1 MKKNIINKIIY
12 VIVSIF
18 VIVAIVFLVKYFS
31 SKNIKMVRNIL
42 KPVYSDITC
51 IDDNCSSI
59 KATKENKKGDKTV
72 ELYND
77 KVKKVGSYV
86 VKSGKEDKKQIVS
99 IKDDY
104 FIVSE
109 DKEYYIFNKSFKELY
124 KTNNALISLNQKYIL
139 EKGEKYTLL
148 NYKGEKLFE
157 NISEYN
163 LYNNQ
168 KIIEIVTENKYVIYD
183 EIKNKILD
191 GYKIDKEV
199 IDSENNTLYL
209 IVKNVKTG
217 VYQYY
222 DCNNYKMV
230 GDSFENYTVT
240 TDNELI
246 VSKRENGTK
255 VGYKIN
261 TKGEQTKLDKS
272 FSKVEKINN
281 ISKKISDDE
290 YFLYS
295 ISVYESNQN
304 IVLVD
309 NKKSKEFGFY
319 DLKNK
324 KFGKIYSYNTKED
337 NIYSSVTK
345 LNSDNDNNYLEVS
358 CSSKL
363 CGKNLLYVINI
374 KDKKTEFYNE
384 NEKVVL
390 QNYTQYE
397 NGYKMIKYSNKSEDE
412 KYKGKYVLYNNKNEE
427 VSISENEILILGQKV
442 VFGPV
447 KNETVTL
454 YSIKNK
460 KSLNNTGANIIK
472 IKNKEY
478 YKYQDEKNNTILLDS
493 NGKEILKVK
502 MSQNL
507 KNSDDSLIYID
518 NKKVKMYSDDF
529 KAKNYSLEKN
539 EELMDN
545 NSNDIL
551 PYKGAIFIN
560 NTKEKYI
567 KIVNFDGMK
576 IRKIKNSTVE
586 SIYQNKEKNVYII
599 VKKEDKNGTN
609 FGLYL
614 AK

>member
-1 MKKNIINKIIY
+1 MKKNVINKIIY

-18 VIVAIVFLVKYFS
+18 VIAAIVFLVKYFS

-51 IDDNCSSI
+51 VDVNCSSI

-86 VKSGKEDKKQIVS
+86 VKNGKEDKKQIVS

-104 FIVSE
+104 FIISE
-109 DKEYYIFNKSFKELY
+109 NDKYYIFNKSFKELY

-163 LYNNQ
+163 LYNDQ

-183 EIKNKILD
+183 EVKNKILD

-209 IVKNVKTG
+209 VTKNVKTG

-222 DCNNYKMV
+222 DCNNYKMI

-240 TDNELI
+240 TDNELV

-255 VGYKIN
+255 VDYKIN

-272 FSKVEKINN
+272 FSKVEEINN
-281 ISKKISDDE
+281 ISKDMNDDE
-290 YFLYS
+290 YYLYS
-295 ISVYESNQN
+295 VSVYESNQN
-304 IVLVD
+304 VVLVD
-309 NKKSKEFGFY
+309 NKKSKELGFY

-324 KFGKIYSYNTKED
+324 KFNKIYSYDSKEG
-337 NIYSSVTK
+337 NIYSSITK

-363 CGKNLLYVINI
+363 CGKNLLYVVNM
-374 KDKKTEFYNE
+374 KNKKTEFYNE
-384 NEKVVL
+384 NDKVVL

-460 KSLNNTGANIIK
+460 KSLNNKGANIIK

-493 NGKEILKVK
+493 NGKEMLKVK

-529 KAKNYSLEKN
+529 KVKNYSLEKN
-539 EELMDN
+539 EELIN
-545 NSNDIL
+545 NNTNDIL

>member
-18 VIVAIVFLVKYFS
+18 VIFAIVFLVKYFS

-86 VKSGKEDKKQIVS
+86 VKSGNEDKKQIVS

-157 NISEYN
+157 NITEYN
-163 LYNNQ
+163 LYNDQ
-168 KIIEIVTENKYVIYD
+168 KIIEIVTENKYIIYD

-255 VGYKIN
+255 VDYKIN
-261 TKGEQTKLDKS
+261 TKGEQTKVDKS
-272 FSKVEKINN
+272 FSKVEEINN

-290 YFLYS
+290 YYLYS
-295 ISVYESNQN
+295 ISVYESSQN

-319 DLKNK
+319 NLKNK
-324 KFGKIYSYNTKED
+324 KFDKIYSYNTKED

-447 KNETVTL
+447 KNETVIL
-454 YSIKNK
+454 YSTKDN

-599 VKKEDKNGTN
+599 AKKEDKNATN

>member
-1 MKKNIINKIIY
+1 MGKNIINKIIY
-12 VIVSIF
+12 VVVSIF

-59 KATKENKKGDKTV
+59 KAIKENKKGDKKV

-86 VKSGKEDKKQIVS
+86 VKDRKEDKKQIVS

-255 VGYKIN
+255 VDYKIN

-290 YFLYS
+290 YYLYS
-295 ISVYESNQN
+295 ISVYESSQN

-319 DLKNK
+319 NLKNK
-324 KFGKIYSYNTKED
+324 KFNKIYSYNTKED

-599 VKKEDKNGTN
+599 AKKEDKNGTN

>member
-1 MKKNIINKIIY
+1 MKKNVINKIIY

-18 VIVAIVFLVKYFS
+18 AIAAIVFLVKYFS
-31 SKNIKMVRNIL
+31 SKNIKIVRNIL

-86 VKSGKEDKKQIVS
+86 VKDRKEDKKQIVS

-255 VGYKIN
+255 VDYKIN

-493 NGKEILKVK
+493 NGKEMLKVK

-529 KAKNYSLEKN
+529 KVKNYSLEKN
-539 EELMDN
+539 EKLIN
-545 NSNDIL
+545 NNTNDIL

-599 VKKEDKNGTN
+599 AKKKDKNGTN

>member
-86 VKSGKEDKKQIVS
+86 VKDRKEDKKQIVS

-109 DKEYYIFNKSFKELY
+109 DKEYYIFNKSFKEFY

-255 VGYKIN
+255 VDYKIN

-374 KDKKTEFYNE
+374 KNKKTEFYNE

-529 KAKNYSLEKN
+529 KVKNYSLEKN
-539 EELMDN
+539 EELMNN

-567 KIVNFDGMK
+567 KVVNFDGMK
-576 IRKIKNSTVE
+576 IRKIKNSTIE

-599 VKKEDKNGTN
+599 AKKEDKNGTN

>member
-1 MKKNIINKIIY
+1 MKKNVINKIIY

-18 VIVAIVFLVKYFS
+18 VIAAIVFLVKYFS

-51 IDDNCSSI
+51 VDVNCSSI
-59 KATKENKKGDKTV
+59 KATKENKKGDNTV

-86 VKSGKEDKKQIVS
+86 VKNGKEDKKQIVS

-104 FIVSE
+104 FIISE
-109 DKEYYIFNKSFKELY
+109 NDKYYIFNKSFKELY

-163 LYNNQ
+163 LYNDQ

-183 EIKNKILD
+183 EVKNKILD

-209 IVKNVKTG
+209 VTKNVKTG

-222 DCNNYKMV
+222 DCNNYKMI

-240 TDNELI
+240 TDNELV

-255 VGYKIN
+255 VDYKIN

-272 FSKVEKINN
+272 FSKVEEINN
-281 ISKKISDDE
+281 ISKDMNDDE
-290 YFLYS
+290 YYLYS
-295 ISVYESNQN
+295 VSVYESNQN
-304 IVLVD
+304 VVLVD
-309 NKKSKEFGFY
+309 NKKSKELGFY

-324 KFGKIYSYNTKED
+324 KFNKIYSYDSKEG
-337 NIYSSVTK
+337 NIYSSITK

-363 CGKNLLYVINI
+363 CGKNLLYVVNM
-374 KDKKTEFYNE
+374 KNKKTEFYNE
-384 NEKVVL
+384 NDKVVL

-412 KYKGKYVLYNNKNEE
+412 KYKGKYVLYNDKNEE
-427 VSISENEILILGQKV
+427 LSISENEILILGQKI

-454 YSIKNK
+454 YSIKDK
-460 KSLNNTGANIIK
+460 KSLNNTGANVIK

-478 YKYQDEKNNTILLDS
+478 YKYQDEKNNTVLLDS
-493 NGKEILKVK
+493 NGNEMLKVK

-539 EELMDN
+539 EELMNN
-545 NSNDIL
+545 NSSDIL
-551 PYKGAIFIN
+551 PYKGAIFLN
-560 NTKEKYI
+560 NTKGKYI

-586 SIYQNKEKNVYII
+586 NIYQNKEKNVYII
-599 VKKEDKNGTN
+599 AKKKDKNGTN

>member
-1 MKKNIINKIIY
+1 MKKNVINKIIY

-18 VIVAIVFLVKYFS
+18 VIAAIVFLVKYFS

-51 IDDNCSSI
+51 VDVNCSSI

-86 VKSGKEDKKQIVS
+86 VKNGKEDKKQIVS

-104 FIVSE
+104 FIISE
-109 DKEYYIFNKSFKELY
+109 NDKYYIFNKSFKELY

-163 LYNNQ
+163 LYNDQ

-183 EIKNKILD
+183 EVKNKILD

-209 IVKNVKTG
+209 VTKNVKTG

-222 DCNNYKMV
+222 DCNNYKMI

-240 TDNELI
+240 TDNELV

-255 VGYKIN
+255 VDYKIN

-272 FSKVEKINN
+272 FSKVEEINN
-281 ISKKISDDE
+281 ISKDMNDDE
-290 YFLYS
+290 YYLYS
-295 ISVYESNQN
+295 VSVYESNQN
-304 IVLVD
+304 VVLVD
-309 NKKSKEFGFY
+309 NKKSKELGFY

-324 KFGKIYSYNTKED
+324 KFNKIYSYDSKEG
-337 NIYSSVTK
+337 NIYSSITK

-363 CGKNLLYVINI
+363 CGKNLLYVVNM
-374 KDKKTEFYNE
+374 KNKKTEFYNE
-384 NEKVVL
+384 NDKVVL

-412 KYKGKYVLYNNKNEE
+412 KYKGKYVLYNDKNEE
-427 VSISENEILILGQKV
+427 LSISENEILILGQKI

-454 YSIKNK
+454 YSIKDK
-460 KSLNNTGANIIK
+460 KSLNNTGANVIK

-478 YKYQDEKNNTILLDS
+478 YKYQDEKNNTVLLDS
-493 NGKEILKVK
+493 NGNEMLKVK

-539 EELMDN
+539 EELMNN
-545 NSNDIL
+545 NSSDIL
-551 PYKGAIFIN
+551 PYKGAIFLN
-560 NTKEKYI
+560 NTKGKYI

-586 SIYQNKEKNVYII
+586 NIYQNKEKNVYII
-599 VKKEDKNGTN
+599 AKKKDKNGTN

>member
-18 VIVAIVFLVKYFS
+18 AIVAIVFLVKYFS

-86 VKSGKEDKKQIVS
+86 VKSGNEDKKQIVS

-222 DCNNYKMV
+222 DCNNYKMI

-246 VSKRENGTK
+246 VSKRENGAK
-255 VGYKIN
+255 VDYEIN
-261 TKGEQTKLDKS
+261 TKGEQTKLDKL
-272 FSKVEKINN
+272 FSKVKEINN
-281 ISKKISDDE
+281 ISKKINDDE
-290 YFLYS
+290 YYLYS
-295 ISVYESNQN
+295 ASVYESNQN

-309 NKKSKEFGFY
+309 NKKSKELGFY

-324 KFGKIYSYNTKED
+324 KFNKIYSYDSKEG
-337 NIYSSVTK
+337 NIYSSITK

-363 CGKNLLYVINI
+363 CGKNLLYVINM

-384 NEKVVL
+384 NDKVVL

-412 KYKGKYVLYNNKNEE
+412 KYKGKYVLYNDKNEE
-427 VSISENEILILGQKV
+427 LSISENEILILGQKA

-454 YSIKNK
+454 YSIKNN

-493 NGKEILKVK
+493 NGKEMLKVK

-599 VKKEDKNGTN
+599 AKKKDKNGTN

>member
-86 VKSGKEDKKQIVS
+86 VKDRKEEKKQIVS

-255 VGYKIN
+255 VDYKIN

-319 DLKNK
+319 NLKNK
-324 KFGKIYSYNTKED
+324 KFNKIYSYNTKED

>member
-18 VIVAIVFLVKYFS
+18 VIFAIVFLVKYFS
-31 SKNIKMVRNIL
+31 SENIKMVRNIL

-157 NISEYN
+157 NITEYN
-163 LYNNQ
+163 LYNDQ

-209 IVKNVKTG
+209 VVKNVKTG

-222 DCNNYKMV
+222 DCNNYKMI

-255 VGYKIN
+255 VDYKIN
-261 TKGEQTKLDKS
+261 TKGVQTKLDKS
-272 FSKVEKINN
+272 FSKAEEINN
-281 ISKKISDDE
+281 ISKDMNDDE
-290 YFLYS
+290 YYLYS
-295 ISVYESNQN
+295 VSVYESSQN

-324 KFGKIYSYNTKED
+324 KFNKIYSYNTKED

-447 KNETVTL
+447 KNETVIL

-529 KAKNYSLEKN
+529 KVKNYSLEKN
-539 EELMDN
+539 EELIN
-545 NSNDIL
+545 NNTNDIL

-599 VKKEDKNGTN
+599 AKKEDKNGTN

>member
-1 MKKNIINKIIY
+1 MGKNIINKIIY
-12 VIVSIF
+12 VVVSIF

-59 KATKENKKGDKTV
+59 KAIKENKKGDKKV

-86 VKSGKEDKKQIVS
+86 VKDRKEDKKQIVS

-255 VGYKIN
+255 VDYKIN

-272 FSKVEKINN
+272 FSKVEEINN

-290 YFLYS
+290 YYLYS
-295 ISVYESNQN
+295 ISVYESSQN

-319 DLKNK
+319 NLKNK
-324 KFGKIYSYNTKED
+324 KFDKIYSYNKKED

-345 LNSDNDNNYLEVS
+345 LNADNDNNYLEVS

-427 VSISENEILILGQKV
+427 VSISENEILVLGQKA

-493 NGKEILKVK
+493 NGKEMLKVK

-529 KAKNYSLEKN
+529 KVKNYSLEKN
-539 EELMDN
+539 EKLIN
-545 NSNDIL
+545 NNTNDIL

-599 VKKEDKNGTN
+599 AKKKDKNGTN

>member
-18 VIVAIVFLVKYFS
+18 VIFAIVFLVKYFS
-31 SKNIKMVRNIL
+31 SENIKMVRNIL

-86 VKSGKEDKKQIVS
+86 VKDRKEDKKQIVS

-168 KIIEIVTENKYVIYD
+168 KIIEIVTENKYIIYD

-209 IVKNVKTG
+209 VVKNVKTG

-222 DCNNYKMV
+222 NCNNYKMI

-255 VGYKIN
+255 VDYKIN

-290 YFLYS
+290 YYLYS
-295 ISVYESNQN
+295 ISVYESSQN

-319 DLKNK
+319 NLKNK
-324 KFGKIYSYNTKED
+324 KFDKIYSYNTKED

-493 NGKEILKVK
+493 NGKEMLKVK

-529 KAKNYSLEKN
+529 KVKNYSLEKN
-539 EELMDN
+539 EELIN
-545 NSNDIL
+545 NNTNDIL

-599 VKKEDKNGTN
+599 AKKEDKNGTN

>member
-31 SKNIKMVRNIL
+31 SKNIKIVRNIL

-86 VKSGKEDKKQIVS
+86 VKDRKEDKKQIVS

-157 NISEYN
+157 NITEYN

-168 KIIEIVTENKYVIYD
+168 KIIEIVTENKYIIYD

-199 IDSENNTLYL
+199 VDSENNTLYL

-222 DCNNYKMV
+222 DCNNYKMI

-240 TDNELI
+240 TDNELV

-255 VGYKIN
+255 VDYKIN

-272 FSKVEKINN
+272 FSKVEEINN
-281 ISKKISDDE
+281 ISKKINDDE
-290 YFLYS
+290 YYLYS
-295 ISVYESNQN
+295 VSVYESNQN

-309 NKKSKEFGFY
+309 DKKSKELGFY

-324 KFGKIYSYNTKED
+324 KFNKIYSYKTKED

-363 CGKNLLYVINI
+363 CGKNLLYVINM
-374 KDKKTEFYNE
+374 KNKKTEFYNE

-397 NGYKMIKYSNKSEDE
+397 IGYKMIKYSNKSEDE
-412 KYKGKYVLYNNKNEE
+412 KYKGKYVLYNDKNEE
-427 VSISENEILILGQKV
+427 LSISENEILILGQKV

-493 NGKEILKVK
+493 NGKEMLKVK

-529 KAKNYSLEKN
+529 KVKNYSLEKN
-539 EELMDN
+539 EELIN
-545 NSNDIL
+545 NNTNDIL

-599 VKKEDKNGTN
+599 AKKKDKNGTN

>member
-1 MKKNIINKIIY
+1 MKKNVINKIIY

-18 VIVAIVFLVKYFS
+18 VIAAIVFLVKYFS

-86 VKSGKEDKKQIVS
+86 VKSGNEDKKQIVS

-255 VGYKIN
+255 VDYKIN

-272 FSKVEKINN
+272 FSKVEEINN
-281 ISKKISDDE
+281 ISKDMNDDE
-290 YFLYS
+290 YYLYS

-304 IVLVD
+304 VVLVD

-447 KNETVTL
+447 KNETVIL

-460 KSLNNTGANIIK
+460 KSLNNTGATVIK

-493 NGKEILKVK
+493 NGKEMLKVK

-529 KAKNYSLEKN
+529 KVKNYSLEKN
-539 EELMDN
+539 EELIN
-545 NSNDIL
+545 NNTNDIL

>member
-86 VKSGKEDKKQIVS
+86 VKDRKEDKKQIVS

-157 NISEYN
+157 NITEYN
-163 LYNNQ
+163 LYNDQ
-168 KIIEIVTENKYVIYD
+168 KIIEIVTENKYIIYD

-255 VGYKIN
+255 VDYKIN

-290 YFLYS
+290 YYLYS
-295 ISVYESNQN
+295 ISVYESSQN

-319 DLKNK
+319 NLKNK
-324 KFGKIYSYNTKED
+324 KFNKIYSYNTKED

-374 KDKKTEFYNE
+374 KNKKTEFYNE

-460 KSLNNTGANIIK
+460 KSLNNTGADIIK

-493 NGKEILKVK
+493 NGKEMLKVK

-529 KAKNYSLEKN
+529 KVKNYSLEKN
-539 EELMDN
+539 EELIN
-545 NSNDIL
+545 NNANDIL

-599 VKKEDKNGTN
+599 AKKKDKNGTN

>member
-18 VIVAIVFLVKYFS
+18 VIFAIVFLVKYFS

-86 VKSGKEDKKQIVS
+86 VKDRKEDKKQIVS

-163 LYNNQ
+163 LYNDQ
-168 KIIEIVTENKYVIYD
+168 KIIEIVTENKYIIYD

-255 VGYKIN
+255 VDYKIN

-290 YFLYS
+290 YYLYS
-295 ISVYESNQN
+295 ISVYESSQN

-319 DLKNK
+319 NLKNK
-324 KFGKIYSYNTKED
+324 KFNKIYSYNKKED

-363 CGKNLLYVINI
+363 CGKNLLYVINM

-507 KNSDDSLIYID
+507 KNSNDSLIYVD

-529 KAKNYSLEKN
+529 KVKNYSLEKS
-539 EELMDN
+539 EELIN
-545 NSNDIL
+545 NNANDIL

-599 VKKEDKNGTN
+599 AKKEDKNATN

>member
-1 MKKNIINKIIY
+1 MKKNVINKIIY

-18 VIVAIVFLVKYFS
+18 VIAAIVFLVKYFS
-31 SKNIKMVRNIL
+31 SKNIKMVRNML

-86 VKSGKEDKKQIVS
+86 VKSGKKDKKQIVS

-246 VSKRENGTK
+246 VSRRENGTK
-255 VGYKIN
+255 VDYKIN

-290 YFLYS
+290 YYLYS
-295 ISVYESNQN
+295 ISVYESSQN

-319 DLKNK
+319 NLKNK
-324 KFGKIYSYNTKED
+324 KFNKIYSYNTKED

-412 KYKGKYVLYNNKNEE
+412 KYKGKYALYNNKNEE

-478 YKYQDEKNNTILLDS
+478 YKYQDEKNNTVLLDS
-493 NGKEILKVK
+493 NGKERLKVK

-529 KAKNYSLEKN
+529 KVKNYSLEKN
-539 EELMDN
+539 EELIN
-545 NSNDIL
+545 NNANDIL

-599 VKKEDKNGTN
+599 AKKEDKNATN

>member
-1 MKKNIINKIIY
+1 MKKNVINKIIY

-18 VIVAIVFLVKYFS
+18 VIAAIVFLVKYFS

-51 IDDNCSSI
+51 VDVNCSSI

-86 VKSGKEDKKQIVS
+86 VKNGKEDKKQIVS

-104 FIVSE
+104 FIISE
-109 DKEYYIFNKSFKELY
+109 NDKYYIFNKSFKELY

-163 LYNNQ
+163 LYNDQ

-183 EIKNKILD
+183 EVKNKILD

-209 IVKNVKTG
+209 VTKNVKTG

-222 DCNNYKMV
+222 DCNNYKMI

-240 TDNELI
+240 TDNELV

-255 VGYKIN
+255 VDYKIN

-272 FSKVEKINN
+272 FSKVEEINN
-281 ISKKISDDE
+281 ISKDMNDDE
-290 YFLYS
+290 YYLYS
-295 ISVYESNQN
+295 VSVYESNQN
-304 IVLVD
+304 VVLVD
-309 NKKSKEFGFY
+309 NKKSKELGFY

-324 KFGKIYSYNTKED
+324 KFNKIYSYDSKEG
-337 NIYSSVTK
+337 NIYSSITK

-363 CGKNLLYVINI
+363 CGKNLLYVVNM
-374 KDKKTEFYNE
+374 KNKKTEFYNE
-384 NEKVVL
+384 NDKVVL

-412 KYKGKYVLYNNKNEE
+412 KYKGKYVLYNDKNEE
-427 VSISENEILILGQKV
+427 LSISENEILILGQKI

-454 YSIKNK
+454 YSIKDK
-460 KSLNNTGANIIK
+460 KSLNNTGANVIK

-478 YKYQDEKNNTILLDS
+478 YKYQDEKNNTVLLDS
-493 NGKEILKVK
+493 NGNEMLKVK

-539 EELMDN
+539 EELMNN
-545 NSNDIL
+545 NSSDIL
-551 PYKGAIFIN
+551 PYKGAIFLN
-560 NTKEKYI
+560 NTKGKYI

-576 IRKIKNSTVE
+576 IIKIKNSTVE
-586 SIYQNKEKNVYII
+586 NIYQNKEKNVYII
-599 VKKEDKNGTN
+599 AKKKDKNGTN

>member
-86 VKSGKEDKKQIVS
+86 VKDRKEDKKQIVS

-163 LYNNQ
+163 LYNDQ

-191 GYKIDKEV
+191 EYKIDKEV

-255 VGYKIN
+255 VDYKIN

-290 YFLYS
+290 YYLYS
-295 ISVYESNQN
+295 ISVYESSQN

-319 DLKNK
+319 NLKNK
-324 KFGKIYSYNTKED
+324 KFNKIYSYNKKED

-363 CGKNLLYVINI
+363 CGKNLLYVINM

-507 KNSDDSLIYID
+507 KNSNDSLIYVD

-529 KAKNYSLEKN
+529 KVKNYSLEKS
-539 EELMDN
+539 EELIN
-545 NSNDIL
+545 NNANDIL

-599 VKKEDKNGTN
+599 AKKEDKNATN

>member
-18 VIVAIVFLVKYFS
+18 AIVAIVFLVKYFS

-59 KATKENKKGDKTV
+59 KATKENKNGDKTV

-77 KVKKVGSYV
+77 KIKKVGSYV
-86 VKSGKEDKKQIVS
+86 LKDGKKDKKQIVS

-183 EIKNKILD
+183 EVKNKILN

-199 IDSENNTLYL
+199 TDSENNTLYL
-209 IVKNVKTG
+209 VVKNVKTG

-222 DCNNYKMV
+222 DCNNYKMI

-240 TDNELI
+240 NNNELI
-246 VSKRENGTK
+246 VSKRENGAK
-255 VGYKIN
+255 VDYEIN

-272 FSKVEKINN
+272 FSKVEEINN
-281 ISKKISDDE
+281 ISKKINDDE
-290 YFLYS
+290 YYLYS
-295 ISVYESNQN
+295 VSVYESNQN

-309 NKKSKEFGFY
+309 DKKSKELGFY

-324 KFGKIYSYNTKED
+324 KFNKIYSYKTKED

-363 CGKNLLYVINI
+363 CGKNLLYVINM
-374 KDKKTEFYNE
+374 KNKKTEFYNE

-397 NGYKMIKYSNKSEDE
+397 IGYKMIKYSNKSEDE
-412 KYKGKYVLYNNKNEE
+412 KYKGKYVLYNDKNEE
-427 VSISENEILILGQKV
+427 LSISENEILILGQKV
-442 VFGPV
+442 VFGPI

-454 YSIKNK
+454 YSIKDK
-460 KSLNNTGANIIK
+460 KSLNSKSANIIK

-478 YKYQDEKNNTILLDS
+478 YKYQDENNNTILLDS
-493 NGKEILKVK
+493 NGKEMLKVK
-502 MSQNL
+502 TSQNL

-539 EELMDN
+539 EELMNN

-586 SIYQNKEKNVYII
+586 NVYQNKEKNVYII
-599 VKKEDKNGTN
+599 AKKEDKNGTN

>member
-1 MKKNIINKIIY
+1 MKKNVINKIIY

-18 VIVAIVFLVKYFS
+18 VIAAIVFLVKYFS

-51 IDDNCSSI
+51 VDVNCSSI

-86 VKSGKEDKKQIVS
+86 VKNGKEDKKQIVS

-104 FIVSE
+104 FIISE
-109 DKEYYIFNKSFKELY
+109 NDKYYIFNKSFKELY

-163 LYNNQ
+163 LYNDQ

-183 EIKNKILD
+183 EVKNKILD

-209 IVKNVKTG
+209 VTKNVKTG

-222 DCNNYKMV
+222 DCNNYKMI

-240 TDNELI
+240 TDNELV

-255 VGYKIN
+255 VDYKIN

-272 FSKVEKINN
+272 FSKVEEINN
-281 ISKKISDDE
+281 ISKDMNDDE
-290 YFLYS
+290 YYLYS
-295 ISVYESNQN
+295 VSVYESNQN
-304 IVLVD
+304 VVLVD
-309 NKKSKEFGFY
+309 NKKSKELGFY

-324 KFGKIYSYNTKED
+324 KFNKIYSYDSKEG
-337 NIYSSVTK
+337 NIYSSITK

-363 CGKNLLYVINI
+363 CGKNLLYVVNM
-374 KDKKTEFYNE
+374 KNKKTEFYNE
-384 NEKVVL
+384 NDKVVL

-412 KYKGKYVLYNNKNEE
+412 KYKGKYVLYNDKNEE
-427 VSISENEILILGQKV
+427 LSISENEILILGQKI

-454 YSIKNK
+454 YSIKDK
-460 KSLNNTGANIIK
+460 KSLNNTGANVIK

-478 YKYQDEKNNTILLDS
+478 YKYQDEKNNTVLLDS
-493 NGKEILKVK
+493 NGNEMLKVK

-539 EELMDN
+539 EELMNN
-545 NSNDIL
+545 NSSDIL
-551 PYKGAIFIN
+551 PYKGAIFLN
-560 NTKEKYI
+560 NTKGKYI

-586 SIYQNKEKNVYII
+586 NIYQNKEKNVYII
-599 VKKEDKNGTN
+599 AKKKEKNGTN

>member
-1 MKKNIINKIIY
+1 MKKNVINKIIY

-18 VIVAIVFLVKYFS
+18 VIAAIVFLVKYFS

-86 VKSGKEDKKQIVS
+86 VKSGNEDKKQIVS

-255 VGYKIN
+255 VDYKIN

-272 FSKVEKINN
+272 FSKVEEINN
-281 ISKKISDDE
+281 ISKDMNDDE
-290 YFLYS
+290 YYLYS

-304 IVLVD
+304 VVLVD

-447 KNETVTL
+447 KNETVIL

-460 KSLNNTGANIIK
+460 KSLNNTGATVIK

-478 YKYQDEKNNTILLDS
+478 YKYQDEKKNTILLDS
-493 NGKEILKVK
+493 NGKEMLKVK

-529 KAKNYSLEKN
+529 KVKNYSLEKN
-539 EELMDN
+539 EELIN
-545 NSNDIL
+545 NNTNDIL

>member
-18 VIVAIVFLVKYFS
+18 LIVAIVFLVKYFS

-59 KATKENKKGDKTV
+59 KATKENKKSDKTV

-86 VKSGKEDKKQIVS
+86 VKDRKEDKKQIVS

-255 VGYKIN
+255 VDYKIN

-272 FSKVEKINN
+272 FSKVEEINN
-281 ISKKISDDE
+281 ISKDMNDDE
-290 YFLYS
+290 YYLYS

-304 IVLVD
+304 VVLVD

-319 DLKNK
+319 NLKNK
-324 KFGKIYSYNTKED
+324 KFNKIYSYNTKED

-493 NGKEILKVK
+493 NGKEMLKVK

-529 KAKNYSLEKN
+529 KVKNYSLEKN
-539 EELMDN
+539 EELIN
-545 NSNDIL
+545 NNTNDIL

>member
-1 MKKNIINKIIY
+1 MKKNVINKIIY

-18 VIVAIVFLVKYFS
+18 VIAAIVFLVKYFS

-77 KVKKVGSYV
+77 KIKKVGSYV
-86 VKSGKEDKKQIVS
+86 VKKEDKKQIVS

-163 LYNNQ
+163 LYNDQ

-183 EIKNKILD
+183 EVKNKILN

-209 IVKNVKTG
+209 VVKNVKTG
-217 VYQYY
+217 VYQCY
-222 DCNNYKMV
+222 DCNNYKMI

-240 TDNELI
+240 TGNELV

-255 VGYKIN
+255 VDYKIN

-272 FSKVEKINN
+272 FSKVEEINN
-281 ISKKISDDE
+281 ISKDMNDDE
-290 YFLYS
+290 YYLYS
-295 ISVYESNQN
+295 VSVYESNQN
-304 IVLVD
+304 VVLVD

-319 DLKNK
+319 NLKNK
-324 KFGKIYSYNTKED
+324 KFDKIYSYNTKED

-363 CGKNLLYVINI
+363 CGKNLLYVVNM
-374 KDKKTEFYNE
+374 KNKKTEFYNE
-384 NEKVVL
+384 NDKVVL

-412 KYKGKYVLYNNKNEE
+412 KYKGKYVLYNDKNEE
-427 VSISENEILILGQKV
+427 LSISENEILILGQKV

-529 KAKNYSLEKN
+529 KVKNYSLEKN

-560 NTKEKYI
+560 NTKEKNI

-599 VKKEDKNGTN
+599 AKKENKNGTN

>member
-31 SKNIKMVRNIL
+31 SENIKMVRNIL

-77 KVKKVGSYV
+77 KVKKVESYV

-255 VGYKIN
+255 VDYKIN

-290 YFLYS
+290 YYLYS
-295 ISVYESNQN
+295 ISVYESSQN

-319 DLKNK
+319 NLKNK
-324 KFGKIYSYNTKED
+324 KFNKIYSYNTKED

-493 NGKEILKVK
+493 NGKEMLKVK

-599 VKKEDKNGTN
+599 AKKEDKNGTN

>member
-18 VIVAIVFLVKYFS
+18 AIVAIVFLVKYFS

-59 KATKENKKGDKTV
+59 KATKENKNGDKTV

-77 KVKKVGSYV
+77 KIKKVGSYV
-86 VKSGKEDKKQIVS
+86 LKDGKKDKKQIVS

-183 EIKNKILD
+183 EVKNKILN

-199 IDSENNTLYL
+199 TDSENNTLYL
-209 IVKNVKTG
+209 VVKNVKTG

-222 DCNNYKMV
+222 DCNNYKMI

-240 TDNELI
+240 NNNELI
-246 VSKRENGTK
+246 VSKRENGAK
-255 VGYKIN
+255 VDYEIN

-272 FSKVEKINN
+272 FSKVEEINN
-281 ISKKISDDE
+281 ISKKINDDE
-290 YFLYS
+290 YYLYS
-295 ISVYESNQN
+295 VSVYESNQN

-309 NKKSKEFGFY
+309 DKKSKELGFY

-324 KFGKIYSYNTKED
+324 KFNKIYSYKTKED

-363 CGKNLLYVINI
+363 CGKNLLYVINM
-374 KDKKTEFYNE
+374 KNKKTEFYNE

-397 NGYKMIKYSNKSEDE
+397 IGYKMIKYSNKSEDE
-412 KYKGKYVLYNNKNEE
+412 KYKGKYVLYNDKNEE
-427 VSISENEILILGQKV
+427 LSISENEILILGQKV
-442 VFGPV
+442 VFGPI

-454 YSIKNK
+454 YSIKDK
-460 KSLNNTGANIIK
+460 KSLNSKSANIIK

-478 YKYQDEKNNTILLDS
+478 YKYQDENNNTILLDS
-493 NGKEILKVK
+493 NGKEMLKVK
-502 MSQNL
+502 TSQNL

-518 NKKVKMYSDDF
+518 NKKVKMYSDEF
-529 KAKNYSLEKN
+529 KVKNYSLEKN
-539 EELMDN
+539 EELMNN

-586 SIYQNKEKNVYII
+586 NVYQNKEKNVYII
-599 VKKEDKNGTN
+599 AKKEDKNGTN

>member
-1 MKKNIINKIIY
+1 MKKNVINKIIY

-18 VIVAIVFLVKYFS
+18 AIAAIVFLVKYFS
-31 SKNIKMVRNIL
+31 SKNIKIVRNIL

-86 VKSGKEDKKQIVS
+86 VKDRKEDKKQIVS

-157 NISEYN
+157 NITEYN

-168 KIIEIVTENKYVIYD
+168 KIIEIVTENKYIIYD

-209 IVKNVKTG
+209 VVKNVKTG

-222 DCNNYKMV
+222 NCNNYKMI

-255 VGYKIN
+255 VDYKIN

-290 YFLYS
+290 YYLYS
-295 ISVYESNQN
+295 ISVYESSQN

-319 DLKNK
+319 NLKNK
-324 KFGKIYSYNTKED
+324 KFDKIYSYNTKED

-412 KYKGKYVLYNNKNEE
+412 KYKEKYVLYNNKNEE

-529 KAKNYSLEKN
+529 KVKNYSLEKN
-539 EELMDN
+539 EKLIN
-545 NSNDIL
+545 NNTNDIL

-599 VKKEDKNGTN
+599 AKKEDKNGTN

>member
-1 MKKNIINKIIY
+1 MKKNVINKIIY

-18 VIVAIVFLVKYFS
+18 VIAAIVFLVKYFS

-51 IDDNCSSI
+51 VDVNCSSI

-86 VKSGKEDKKQIVS
+86 VKNGKEDKKQIVS

-104 FIVSE
+104 FIISE
-109 DKEYYIFNKSFKELY
+109 NDKYYIFNKSFKELY

-163 LYNNQ
+163 LYNDQ

-183 EIKNKILD
+183 EVKNKILD

-209 IVKNVKTG
+209 VTKNVKTG

-222 DCNNYKMV
+222 DCNNYKMI

-240 TDNELI
+240 TDNELV

-255 VGYKIN
+255 VDYKIN

-272 FSKVEKINN
+272 FSKVEEINN
-281 ISKKISDDE
+281 ISKDMNDDE
-290 YFLYS
+290 YYLYS
-295 ISVYESNQN
+295 VSVYESNQN
-304 IVLVD
+304 VVLVD
-309 NKKSKEFGFY
+309 NKKSKELGFY

-324 KFGKIYSYNTKED
+324 KFNKIYSYDSKEG
-337 NIYSSVTK
+337 NIYSSITK

-363 CGKNLLYVINI
+363 CGKNLLYVVNM
-374 KDKKTEFYNE
+374 KNKKTEFYNE
-384 NEKVVL
+384 NDKVVL

-412 KYKGKYVLYNNKNEE
+412 KYKGKYVLYNDKNEE
-427 VSISENEILILGQKV
+427 LSISENEILILGQKI

-454 YSIKNK
+454 YSIKDK
-460 KSLNNTGANIIK
+460 KSLNNTGANVIK

-478 YKYQDEKNNTILLDS
+478 YKYQDEKNNTVLLDS
-493 NGKEILKVK
+493 NGNEMLKVK

-529 KAKNYSLEKN
+529 KVKNYSLEKN
-539 EELMDN
+539 EELMNN

-586 SIYQNKEKNVYII
+586 NIYQNKEKNVYII
-599 VKKEDKNGTN
+599 AKKKEKNGTN

>member
-18 VIVAIVFLVKYFS
+18 VIAAIVFLVKYFS

-77 KVKKVGSYV
+77 KVKKVESYV
-86 VKSGKEDKKQIVS
+86 VKSGKKDKKQIVS

-255 VGYKIN
+255 VDYKIN

-290 YFLYS
+290 YYLYS
-295 ISVYESNQN
+295 ISVYESSQN

-460 KSLNNTGANIIK
+460 KSLNNTGADIIK

-493 NGKEILKVK
+493 NGKEMLKVK

-529 KAKNYSLEKN
+529 KVKNYSLEKN
-539 EELMDN
+539 EELIN
-545 NSNDIL
+545 NNTNDIL

-599 VKKEDKNGTN
+599 AKKEDKNATN

>member
-18 VIVAIVFLVKYFS
+18 VIFAIVFLVKYFS
-31 SKNIKMVRNIL
+31 SKNIKIVRNIL

-86 VKSGKEDKKQIVS
+86 VKDRKEDKKQIVS

-109 DKEYYIFNKSFKELY
+109 DKEYYIFNKSFKGLY

-163 LYNNQ
+163 LYNDQ

-209 IVKNVKTG
+209 VVKNVKTG

-222 DCNNYKMV
+222 DCNNYKIV

-255 VGYKIN
+255 VDYKIN

-290 YFLYS
+290 YYLYS
-295 ISVYESNQN
+295 ISVYESSQN

-309 NKKSKEFGFY
+309 NKKIKEFGFY
-319 DLKNK
+319 NLKNK
-324 KFGKIYSYNTKED
+324 KFNKIYSYNTKED

-599 VKKEDKNGTN
+599 AKKEDKNATN

>member
-1 MKKNIINKIIY
+1 MKKNVINKIIY

-18 VIVAIVFLVKYFS
+18 VIAAIVFLVKYFS

-51 IDDNCSSI
+51 VDVNCSSI

-86 VKSGKEDKKQIVS
+86 VKNGKEDKKQIVS

-104 FIVSE
+104 FIISE
-109 DKEYYIFNKSFKELY
+109 NDKYYIFNKSFKELY

-163 LYNNQ
+163 LYNDQ

-183 EIKNKILD
+183 EVKNKILD

-209 IVKNVKTG
+209 VTKNVKTG

-222 DCNNYKMV
+222 DCNNYKMI

-240 TDNELI
+240 TDNELV

-255 VGYKIN
+255 VDYKIN

-272 FSKVEKINN
+272 FSKVEEINN
-281 ISKKISDDE
+281 ISKDMNDDE
-290 YFLYS
+290 YYLYS
-295 ISVYESNQN
+295 VSVYESNQN
-304 IVLVD
+304 VVLVD
-309 NKKSKEFGFY
+309 NKKSKELGFY

-324 KFGKIYSYNTKED
+324 KFNKIYSYDSKEG
-337 NIYSSVTK
+337 NIYSSITK

-363 CGKNLLYVINI
+363 CGKNLLYVVNM
-374 KDKKTEFYNE
+374 KNKKTEFYNE
-384 NEKVVL
+384 NDKVVL

-412 KYKGKYVLYNNKNEE
+412 KYKGKYVLYNDKNEE
-427 VSISENEILILGQKV
+427 LSISENEILILGQKI

-454 YSIKNK
+454 YSIKDK
-460 KSLNNTGANIIK
+460 KSLNNTGANVIK

-478 YKYQDEKNNTILLDS
+478 YKYQDEKNNTVLLDS
-493 NGKEILKVK
+493 NGNEMLKVK

-529 KAKNYSLEKN
+529 KVKNYSLEKN
-539 EELMDN
+539 EELMNN
-545 NSNDIL
+545 NSSDIL

-586 SIYQNKEKNVYII
+586 NIYQNKEKNVYII
-599 VKKEDKNGTN
+599 AKKKEKNGTN

>member
-1 MKKNIINKIIY
+1 MKKNVIKKIIC
-12 VIVSIF
+12 ILASIF
-18 VIVAIVFLVKYFS
+18 AIAAIVFLVKYFS
-31 SKNIKMVRNIL
+31 SENIKIVKNVL

-59 KATKENKKGDKTV
+59 KATKENKKGDKTI

-77 KVKKVGSYV
+77 KVKKVGSYI
-86 VKSGKEDKKQIVS
+86 VKKENEDNKQIAS
-99 IKDDY
+99 IKDNY
-104 FIVSE
+104 FLVSE
-109 DKEYYIFNKSFKELY
+109 NDKYYIFNKSFKELY

-183 EIKNKILD
+183 EVKNRILD
-191 GYKIDKEV
+191 GYKIDKE
-199 IDSENNTLYL
+199 ITDSENNTLYL
-209 IVKNVKTG
+209 VVKNVKTG

-240 TDNELI
+240 TNNELI

-255 VGYKIN
+255 VDYKIN
-261 TKGEQTKLDKS
+261 TKGEQTKIDKS
-272 FSKVEKINN
+272 FSKVEEINN
-281 ISKKISDDE
+281 ISKKINDDE
-290 YFLYS
+290 YYLYS

-324 KFGKIYSYNTKED
+324 KFDKIYSYNSKED
-337 NIYSSVTK
+337 NVYSSITK

-363 CGKNLLYVINI
+363 CGKNLLYVINV
-374 KDKKTEFYNE
+374 KNKKIEFYNE

-397 NGYKMIKYSNKSEDE
+397 NGYKMIKYSNKSDDE
-412 KYKGKYVLYNNKNEE
+412 KYKGKYALYNDKNEE
-427 VSISENEILILGQKV
+427 LLISENEIIVLGQKI

-447 KNETVTL
+447 KNETVIL

-460 KSLNNTGANIIK
+460 KSLNNTGANVIK
-472 IKNKEY
+472 IKDKEY

-493 NGKEILKVK
+493 NENEMLKVK

-507 KNSDDSLIYID
+507 KNSNDSLIYID
-518 NKKVKMYSDDF
+518 NKKIKMYSDDF
-529 KAKNYSLEKN
+529 KVKNYSLEKN
-539 EELMDN
+539 EELVDN
-545 NSNDIL
+545 NSSDIL

-567 KIVNFDGMK
+567 KVVNFDGMK

-586 SIYQNKEKNVYII
+586 NIYQNKEKNVYII
-599 VKKEDKNGTN
+599 AKKKDKNGTN

>member
-18 VIVAIVFLVKYFS
+18 VIFAIVFLVKYFS

-255 VGYKIN
+255 VDYKIN

-272 FSKVEKINN
+272 FSKVEEINN

-290 YFLYS
+290 YYLYS
-295 ISVYESNQN
+295 ISVYESSQN

-319 DLKNK
+319 NLKNK
-324 KFGKIYSYNTKED
+324 KFNKIYSYNKKED

-363 CGKNLLYVINI
+363 CGKNLLYVINM

-447 KNETVTL
+447 KNETVIL
-454 YSIKNK
+454 YSTKDN

-529 KAKNYSLEKN
+529 KVKNYSLEKN
-539 EELMDN
+539 EELIN
-545 NSNDIL
+545 NNTNDIL

-560 NTKEKYI
+560 NTKEKNI
-567 KIVNFDGMK
+567 KIVNFDGMN

-599 VKKEDKNGTN
+599 AKKEDKNGTN

>member
-86 VKSGKEDKKQIVS
+86 VKDRKEEKKQIVS

-255 VGYKIN
+255 VDYKIN

>member
-1 MKKNIINKIIY
+1 MKKNVINKIIY

-18 VIVAIVFLVKYFS
+18 VIAAIVFLVKYFS

-59 KATKENKKGDKTV
+59 KATKENKKGDKTI

-77 KVKKVGSYV
+77 KIKKVGSYV

-99 IKDDY
+99 IKDYY

-139 EKGEKYTLL
+139 EKGEKFTLL
-148 NYKGEKLFE
+148 NNKGEKLFE

-183 EIKNKILD
+183 EVKNKILD

-199 IDSENNTLYL
+199 TDSESNTLYL
-209 IVKNVKTG
+209 VIKNVKTG

-222 DCNNYKMV
+222 DCNNYKMI

-240 TDNELI
+240 NDNGLI
-246 VSKRENGTK
+246 VSKRENGAK
-255 VGYKIN
+255 VDYKIN
-261 TKGEQTKLDKS
+261 IKGEQTKLDKS

-290 YFLYS
+290 YYLYS
-295 ISVYESNQN
+295 ISVYESSQN

-319 DLKNK
+319 NLKNK
-324 KFGKIYSYNTKED
+324 KFNKIYSYNTKED

-493 NGKEILKVK
+493 NGKEMLKVK

-518 NKKVKMYSDDF
+518 NKKVKMFSDDF

-539 EELMDN
+539 EELIN
-545 NSNDIL
+545 NNTNDIL

-567 KIVNFDGMK
+567 KIVNFNGMK

-599 VKKEDKNGTN
+599 AKKEDKNATN